1 MKQFWQ
7 ILFLLLLQVRAK
19 NPKEKCRA
27 GAELG
32 HIPIIALTVL
42 AMNVDRER
50 CLEAGVNDNISKP
63 VSL

>member
-1 MKQFWQ
+1 
-7 ILFLLLLQVRAK
+7 LLQVRAK
-19 NPKEKCRA
+19 NPKEKRRA

-32 HIPIIALTVL
+32 HIPIIALTIL